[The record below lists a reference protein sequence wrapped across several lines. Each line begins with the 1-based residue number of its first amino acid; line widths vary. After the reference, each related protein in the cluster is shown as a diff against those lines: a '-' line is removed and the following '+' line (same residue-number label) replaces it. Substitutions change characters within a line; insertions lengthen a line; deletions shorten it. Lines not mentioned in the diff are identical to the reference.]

1 MSRQLSSILVDAV
14 LVRILLDAREYSIL
28 VNALAALL
36 LRSMKNTW
44 HIVATIIIRK
54 GHIKCRQQHALHAIH
69 SLCILRQLTTR
80 LNSHIEKFDRLRP
93 IILLDGGSA

>member
-36 LRSMKNTW
+36 LRSLEEKHMSHRCYHYYPFK
-44 HIVATIIIRK
+44 
-54 GHIKCRQQHALHAIH
+54 AISNVDSSTH
-69 SLCILRQLTTR
+69 CMRFTR
-80 LNSHIEKFDRLRP
+80 YASCVN
-93 IILLDGGSA
+93 